1 VRKPKRRSTEWRRRS
16 SPGRP
21 NDAKNMATALGILI
35 DKAQVL
41 TGSTTNRQES
51 SFREDLERRAKELDE
66 LSRRRAERLQ
76 RT

>member
-1 VRKPKRRSTEWRRRS
+1 
-16 SPGRP
+16 
-21 NDAKNMATALGILI
+21 MATALGILI